1 MTGALLSTGVR
12 ERPVFF
18 PSDGNTLFG
27 VLTEP
32 EGPSNGV
39 GVLLIQGGDTVNV
52 SLHRNRLAVRLARS
66 LAADGYTCL
75 RFDYHGL
82 GESSGDIGALHLHN
96 PFTEDAEAA
105 AEVMHQLGIDDLV
118 LVGAC
123 FSARTA
129 LSAAPLIDGVR
140 AVVMATPP
148 VAGYGRDD
156 AMAERL
162 SREWSW
168 SDYVKRAAR
177 LETLANLARPSHRQ
191 AYSRFA
197 RSKLR
202 GTRRPGGG
210 DPTLRW
216 VSPMLL
222 DPLDTMVKRGV
233 PVLVVFGDKD
243 PLLGEWQ
250 RASTGRLGSI
260 LDRAGD
266 QVEVIDDLPG
276 VVHGFLGIDVQDR
289 FLALTTDW
297 IRARVPTAVRD
308 VQ

>member
-1 MTGALLSTGVR
+1 MSGTLLSTGVR

-32 EGPSNGV
+32 EGPRNGV

-52 SLHRNRLAVRLARS
+52 SLHRNRLAVRLARN
-66 LAADGYTCL
+66 LAADGYTCI

-82 GESSGDIGALHLHN
+82 GESSGDLGALHLHN

-118 LVGAC
+118 LLGAC

-129 LSAAPLIDGVR
+129 LSAAPVDSWSPRRHHGNT
-140 AVVMATPP
+140 AGG
-148 VAGYGRDD
+148 GYGRED

-168 SDYVKRAAR
+168 SDYVRRAAR

-191 AYSRFA
+191 AYTASPASSCGVR
-197 RSKLR
+197 R
-202 GTRRPGGG
+202 GAP
-210 DPTLRW
+210 W
-216 VSPMLL
+216 VATP
-222 DPLDTMVKRGV
+222 RC
-233 PVLVVFGDKD
+233 
-243 PLLGEWQ
+243 
-250 RASTGRLGSI
+250 
-260 LDRAGD
+260 AG
-266 QVEVIDDLPG
+266 
-276 VVHGFLGIDVQDR
+276 
-289 FLALTTDW
+289 
-297 IRARVPTAVRD
+297 
-308 VQ
+308 

>member
-1 MTGALLSTGVR
+1 MSETLLSTGVR
-12 ERPVFF
+12 ERPAFF

-27 VLTEP
+27 VITEP
-32 EGPSNGV
+32 EGPGNGV

-52 SLHRNRLAVRLARS
+52 SLHRNRLAVRLARN

-82 GESSGDIGALHLHN
+82 GESSGDLGALHLHN

-118 LVGAC
+118 LLGAC

-129 LSAAPLIDGVR
+129 LSAAPSIRGVR
-140 AVVMATPP
+140 AVIMATPP
-148 VAGYGRDD
+148 VGGYGRED

-168 SDYVKRAAR
+168 SDYVRRAVR

-191 AYSRFA
+191 AYTRFA
-197 RSKLR
+197 RFKLR
-202 GTRRPGGG
+202 GAARRPMSG

-216 VSPMLL
+216 VSPKLL
-222 DPLDTMVKRGV
+222 APLETMVERGI
-233 PVLVVFGDKD
+233 PVLVVYGDED
-243 PLLGEWQ
+243 PLLREWE
-250 RASTGRLGSI
+250 RAKAGRLGTI
-260 LDRAGD
+260 LKRGGD
-266 QVEVIDDLPG
+266 LVEVVDDLPG
-276 VVHGFLGIDVQDR
+276 VVHGFLGVDIQNR
-289 FLALTTDW
+289 FLSLAVEW
-297 IRARVPTAVRD
+297 IRAKVPVAERR
-308 VQ
+308 